1 MRRAHSSNPNQK
13 HTLELTLI
21 DNKIDTNCL
30 KNKSLIFLFIFVSKY
45 TLPLSS
51 LLFRPRRFPAE
62 QVPVIGYTHGVS
74 PCPPTFNL

>member
-30 KNKSLIFLFIFVSKY
+30 KNKSLIFIYFCFEIYPPIVSIVG
-45 TLPLSS
+45 LS
-51 LLFRPRRFPAE
+51 LLLLLVIIVFIVVQTSALSRRASSC
-62 QVPVIGYTHGVS
+62 H
-74 PCPPTFNL
+74 